1 MIFIKKQKTK
11 KTQFFKLYIFIYLTA
26 LDLLQHVG
34 SSSLTRNQTLA
45 PPPLE
50 AWSLSQ

>member
-1 MIFIKKQKTK
+1 MIFIKEK
-11 KTQFFKLYIFIYLTA
+11 KKFFFTLYIFTYLTA
-26 LDLLQHVG
+26 MDLLQHVG
-34 SSSLTRNQTLA
+34 SSSLTRDQTLA